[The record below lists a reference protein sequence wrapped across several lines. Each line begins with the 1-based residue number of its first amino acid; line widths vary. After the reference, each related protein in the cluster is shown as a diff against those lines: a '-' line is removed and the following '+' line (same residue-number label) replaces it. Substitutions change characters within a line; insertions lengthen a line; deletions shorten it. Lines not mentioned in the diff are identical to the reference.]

1 MMLLLKF
8 TLLFDLYILKDI
20 FSLLAC
26 ISSLGIE
33 TEWINLKYQKERIDD
48 HIAYKAFLSCIQD
61 VKYEIMLSLF
71 E

>member
-8 TLLFDLYILKDI
+8 TLLIDLYILKDI
-20 FSLLAC
+20 FLLLAC

-61 VKYEIMLSLF
+61 VKYEMLSLF